1 MHNMDAKKQAW
12 TEAVMASLE
21 GVRPADVRPG
31 LSMKILALHK
41 KQQRDKVIYMQP
53 TLWRWIAVTLIVATL
68 VNVFVAIHLSGRRV
82 PNREEEIRLLAK
94 TLAADDLTTTSK

>member
-1 MHNMDAKKQAW
+1 MDAKKQAW

-53 TLWRWIAVTLIVATL
+53 TLWRWIAVTLAVATL
-68 VNVFVAIHLSGRRV
+68 VNVFVAFHLSGRQTSK
-82 PNREEEIRLLAK
+82 REQEISLLAK
-94 TLAADDLTTTSK
+94 TLTAEDLTTTSK